1 MLAKKTLNFIL
12 FFPLFNFFFL
22 FLLFQD
28 PQEQLSEESSAF
40 DKSETNAWRED
51 SMVVEA
57 IKPYLT
63 VTNETSTAASELRPA
78 FNLAFADLVT
88 SM

>member
-1 MLAKKTLNFIL
+1 
-12 FFPLFNFFFL
+12 
-22 FLLFQD
+22 
-28 PQEQLSEESSAF
+28 
-40 DKSETNAWRED
+40 
-51 SMVVEA
+51 MVVEA